1 MRNTSPFL
9 TVTGTVE
16 PMVANRKTYICFKN
30 NFIYLA
36 HETKVDS
43 KVIYKRT
50 LKYEVSKKQ
59 KTQ

>member
-1 MRNTSPFL
+1 MTVNCEKTVRNTSPFL

-30 NFIYLA
+30 N
-36 HETKVDS
+36 